1 MKKALR
7 ILGFAGIAAGV
18 LAYPAAFAMDRA
30 AGTDALIVQAADPV
44 SVETNRG
51 LWELNGSEKAE
62 VPGIYG
68 SPTKAP
74 TRLVCAKAANLLQPK
89 EDPARTLYL
98 LKGDDHP
105 LQAQTLWYF
114 ALPSTIGG
122 IVAGTVLLWLSRR
135 RKGVAAQSGPAA

>member
-7 ILGFAGIAAGV
+7 ILGFAGIAVGI
-18 LAYPAAFAMDRA
+18 LAYPAAFAVDRA
-30 AGTDALIVQAADPV
+30 AGTDALIVQAADPA

-51 LWELNGSEKAE
+51 LWELNGGEKAE

-74 TRLVCAKAANLLQPK
+74 TRLVCANSANILQPK
-89 EDPARTLYL
+89 EDPAVTLYL

-105 LQAQTLWYF
+105 LQAQTLWFF

-122 IVAGTVLLWLSRR
+122 VVAGAVLLWLSC
-135 RKGVAAQSGPAA
+135 RKRAVPGA